1 MAKSI
6 VMNEMLNVDLAL
18 GKLIALIRENAGE
31 IDRERI
37 PIAEAS
43 GRITAET
50 VPADIDLPPFDASSM
65 DGYAV
70 VADQTETYRVIAE
83 ARAGHPSDER
93 VGPGTSTRVFTGSA
107 MPPGANAVVIQEDVT
122 RDGDTFTR
130 TAPVESGENVR
141 YQGNDVKKGE
151 AIATSG
157 TRLTPLRLA
166 WFAACG
172 IETVVVYKKV
182 RVGIFSTGDELADAG
197 TKLEPGQIYDSNRFA
212 LNALMAHQ
220 AAVVTDLGRLPDD
233 PAPIRTT
240 LERAA
245 REHDVIVT
253 SGGVSVGDADYVR
266 GVVEDLGRLDFWR
279 VALKPGKPL
288 AVGRIEDALFFGL
301 PGNPVSTIVTY
312 LLFVAPAIDALS
324 GTEPTPPIPVPAI
337 LDGTIAHKP
346 GRREYVRGQLAHR
359 SGELTV
365 AATGDQSSNRLST
378 FARANCLII
387 VPEEAGNLETG
398 AAVDVLLLTDQGA
411 LL

>member
-1 MAKSI
+1 MS
-6 VMNEMLNVDLAL
+6 EMLNVDLAL
-18 GKLIALIRENAGE
+18 GKLIALIRENAGD

-37 PIAEAS
+37 PIGDAS

-50 VPADIDLPPFDASSM
+50 VSAGIDLPPFDASSM

-70 VADQTETYRVIAE
+70 IADEIETYRVTAE
-83 ARAGHPSDER
+83 ARAGHPSNTR
-93 VGPGTSTRVFTGSA
+93 VVPGTTTRVFTGSQ
-107 MPPGANAVVIQEDVT
+107 MPPGANAVVLQEDGT

-141 YQGNDVKKGE
+141 YRGNDVNKGE
-151 AIATSG
+151 SIATIG

-172 IETVVVYKKV
+172 IETVVVHKKV

-197 TKLEPGQIYDSNRFA
+197 AQLAPGQIYDSNRFA

-233 PAPIRTT
+233 PSPIRAT
-240 LERAA
+240 LEQAA
-245 REHDVIVT
+245 RDHDVIVT

-266 GVVEDLGRLDFWR
+266 GVVEALGRLDFWR

-324 GTEPTPPIPVPAI
+324 GTEPTAPIPVPAN
-337 LDGTIAHKP
+337 LDGPIAHKP
-346 GRREYVRGQLAHR
+346 GRREYVRGQLTHR
-359 SGELTV
+359 NSALTV
-365 AATGDQSSNRLST
+365 TPTGDQSSNRLST
-378 FARANCLII
+378 FAGANCLVI
-387 VPEEAGNLETG
+387 VPEQAGDLEPGT
-398 AAVDVLLLTDQGA
+398 AVDVLLLTDQGA